1 MFSLKNY
8 LTSDGELTAK
18 GRRLLVGGSWLY
30 FLMLCILCSIP
41 QVPEPGMETPGIQYL
56 GLYPK
61 SSQYLLA
68 VALNFSIALPLS
80 EIAEDQEGCM
90 AELWD

>member
-1 MFSLKNY
+1 M
-8 LTSDGELTAK
+8 DPAG
-18 GRRLLVGGSWLY
+18 
-30 FLMLCILCSIP
+30 
-41 QVPEPGMETPGIQYL
+41 Q

-68 VALNFSIALPLS
+68 ITLNLSIALALS

-90 AELWD
+90 AELRDESVDRSDSDSAGPSHQRQSSL